1 MENDWQ
7 AKDIEC
13 VTTGASFSDR
23 TDISQRKRR
32 PFAIFM
38 IALFQICR
46 GIFIAG
52 VMLSSFLIP
61 DADITSRIEVKVATF
76 ILARQNLTSPV
87 LVITL
92 PLAAAYYCLTGFGL
106 LRLKRWARNA
116 LMLTTGATVLL
127 WSRRF
132 QFDYALGRITLKTDL
147 QQQSIYAV
155 MCVDAIIFLYLAANS
170 EAFRKE

>member
-92 PLAAAYYCLTGFGL
+92 PLAAASKEVGKECVNAYNGRNCFAVVQKISI
-106 LRLKRWARNA
+106 RLCSWKNH
-116 LMLTTGATVLL
+116 T
-127 WSRRF
+127 
-132 QFDYALGRITLKTDL
+132 
-147 QQQSIYAV
+147 
-155 MCVDAIIFLYLAANS
+155 
-170 EAFRKE
+170 